1 MVSKIGFKISL
12 PIRVYT
18 FPLFLTPLYLSSL
31 QSTAMQLQDIIREL
45 EKKAP
50 LSLQETYDNAGLLTG
65 NPAWEC
71 TGVLCTLDAT
81 EAVILEAKARGCNLV
96 VAHHP
101 IIFGGLKKL
110 NGKNYVERTVIAAIR
125 NEIAIYAIHTNLD
138 NVLDGVNDQIA
149 NRLGLVNR
157 SILAPKSGQLMKLY
171 TFVPHAQANQVRE
184 ALFAAGAGQ
193 IGEYSEVSFNAEGTG
208 TFKGSEKTTP
218 FIGNPGSR
226 HEEKEL
232 KIEVILPAYRQAAIV
247 KALWEAHPYEEVVY
261 DLVSL
266 SNDNQL
272 VGSGLLGEL
281 PEALDETGFLHML
294 QTSFELALIKHSQL
308 LGKKI
313 KKVAL
318 CGGSGSFLT
327 GKALAAGADVY
338 VTSDI
343 KYHEFFD
350 ANDQLLLADIG
361 HWESEQF
368 TTDLLIEL
376 LQAKFPTFAVLK
388 SGVKTNPV
396 HYFLG

>member
-1 MVSKIGFKISL
+1 
-12 PIRVYT
+12 
-18 FPLFLTPLYLSSL
+18 
-31 QSTAMQLQDIIREL
+31 MQLQDIIREL

-50 LSLQETYDNAGLLTG
+50 PSLQETYDNAGLLTG

-157 SILAPKSGQLMKLY
+157 SILAPKSGQLLKLY

-184 ALFAAGAGQ
+184 ALFAAGAGH
-193 IGEYSEVSFNAEGTG
+193 IGEYSEVSFHAEGTG

-218 FIGNPGSR
+218 FVGTPGSR

-232 KIEVILPAYRQAAIV
+232 KIEVILPAYRQSAVV
-247 KALWEAHPYEEVVY
+247 KALWEAHPYEEVAY
-261 DLVSL
+261 DIVSL
-266 SNDNQL
+266 ANDNQS

-294 QTSFELALIKHSQL
+294 QTSFELTLVKHSPL

-313 KKVAL
+313 KKVAV

-350 ANDQLLLADIG
+350 ANDRLLLADIG